1 MGYIYKR
8 NKRPSRTNHCDPF
21 FKDAWATVKDGLEIL
36 NQAIESKMQK
46 TSIGGRLTR
55 SRGVKHTVVS
65 KIEEDEQAEKEAK
78 KAKWMT
84 FA

>member
-8 NKRPSRTNHCDPF
+8 KKRPSRTIHCDPL

-36 NQAIESKMQK
+36 DQDIESKMQK
-46 TSIGGRLTR
+46 ASIGGRLTR

-65 KIEEDEQAEKEAK
+65 KIEEKEQAEKEAK
-78 KAKWMT
+78 KEKKMT
-84 FA
+84 LA